1 VIQLGE
7 HANQLIQRNER
18 GFSEVFSARAGT
30 GQVLDGV
37 IAALDMARPPC
48 PLRPPM
54 PVRFA
59 DQAPANAEKVVTA

>member
-1 VIQLGE
+1 MSGD
-7 HANQLIQRNER
+7 
-18 GFSEVFSARAGT
+18 FPKYFWARAGT

-37 IAALDMARPPC
+37 IAALDMTRHPC